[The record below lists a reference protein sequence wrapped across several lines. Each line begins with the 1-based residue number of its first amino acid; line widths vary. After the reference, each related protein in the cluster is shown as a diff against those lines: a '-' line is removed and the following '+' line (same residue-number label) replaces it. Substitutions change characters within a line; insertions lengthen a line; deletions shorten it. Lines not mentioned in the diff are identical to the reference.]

1 MTYLGDVMVTYCPN
15 KLPYRLVGEKNNYFN
30 ISSALG
36 VRNSGRAHLDSSSAP
51 CGNDLDHWV
60 VFSCWLS

>member
-36 VRNSGRAHLDSSSAP
+36 VRNSGRAHLDSSAL
-51 CGNDLDHWV
+51 CGNDLDH
-60 VFSCWLS
+60 